1 MEAKCFKNIF
11 FSFEM
16 YRWWFGTIA
25 IMSDDQ
31 LFIRFMLEGCFFF
44 FLKEHTN
51 TINYNS
57 LPCKELR

>member
-1 MEAKCFKNIF
+1 MEAKCFKNKI

-44 FLKEHTN
+44 LKEHTN